1 MRHCLLSAVAV
12 CMALASTVHADLL
25 VADFLNSRILRFS
38 QSDGSLI
45 DANFIQLQSDE
56 VPFDMTRVRD
66 EIWIS
71 DIANR
76 QIIRYSLDGQARFGA
91 ITGLSGAADG
101 LEYVPEQDAVFVATG
116 AGSGR
121 AVDRVHPG
129 THAITDS
136 FPVFDALDV
145 LDARD
150 SLLLTNVSGGR
161 IDRYG
166 YDGTYLGVF
175 ADVEGD
181 TGLQT
186 PFQFD
191 GQPDGSLYVGF
202 AGFGQEPGGIAEY
215 SGSGALL
222 DVWPSPADGFVGI
235 GALDD
240 GKFLVTL
247 NSGGRVAIFDPIIGT
262 LTPVGPDD
270 VLGFFVSPV
279 VIPVPGTAGILSGG
293 ILAVGLRRR
302 RAVALRPAVR
312 SRNVRES
319 RCEV

>member
-1 MRHCLLSAVAV
+1 MRHCLLAAVAV
-12 CMALASTVHADLL
+12 CMALASTAHADLL

-45 DANFIQLQSDE
+45 DANFIQLQPNE

-116 AGSGR
+116 RGSGH
-121 AVDRVHPG
+121 AVDRVHPD
-129 THAITDS
+129 THTITGS

-145 LDARD
+145 LDAD
-150 SLLLTNVSGGR
+150 GSLLLTNVSAGR

-175 ADVEGD
+175 ADAEGD
-181 TGLQT
+181 TGLET
-186 PFQFD
+186 PFQFI

-202 AGFGQEPGGIAEY
+202 GGSGPEPGGIAEY
-215 SGSGALL
+215 SSSGDIL
-222 DVWPSPADGFVGI
+222 DVWQSPTDGFVGI
-235 GALDD
+235 GALEN

-247 NSGGRVAIFDPIIGT
+247 NSGGRVAIFDPAIGT

-270 VLGFFVSPV
+270 VLAFFVSPV
-279 VIPVPGTAGILSGG
+279 VIPTPGPAPLLGI
-293 ILAVGLRRR
+293 AVIVAVRRR
-302 RAVALRPAVR
+302 R
-312 SRNVRES
+312 
-319 RCEV
+319 